1 MAQTAITPD
10 FVQRACALGPI
21 ALASS
26 PWARWRAAR
35 PGRSRSSIR
44 RPAGVIG

>member
-35 PGRSRSSIR
+35 PGRKPILHPTTGWSY
-44 RPAGVIG
+44 